1 MYVAIKPH
9 TNKEL
14 GVTLFVKKA
23 IQREYI
29 IKQKNK
35 T

>member
-14 GVTLFVKKA
+14 GVTPFNKKA
-23 IQREYI
+23 TPSEYI
-29 IKQKNK
+29 IKQ
-35 T
+35 